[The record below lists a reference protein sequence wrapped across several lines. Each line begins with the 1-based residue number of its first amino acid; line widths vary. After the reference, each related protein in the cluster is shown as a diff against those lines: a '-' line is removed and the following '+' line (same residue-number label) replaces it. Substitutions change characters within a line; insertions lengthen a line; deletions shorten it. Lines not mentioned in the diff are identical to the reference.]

1 MRWPAVRRFVAIA
14 LAASVALCA
23 LPGSAAADAAPGTQ
37 PDAGRARAIEVRAWL
52 GDRSQFAGMF
62 TTIPAMLSLA
72 VAVDLRVPMRL
83 ELQICWN
90 PLLGGVQTTA
100 SGGVPF
106 ALYDGRR
113 SGASIFQLK
122 LPAQIAFGYARGT
135 WEAGDGYDDHVS
147 WILLGPTVG
156 LDFTWWVRESV
167 GVCAQLAG
175 SFLFRIADPGS
186 RYPGSDFATSASH
199 KIGIGEIIV
208 SVGMAFD

>member
-1 MRWPAVRRFVAIA
+1 MKRIAVISAIGSICLCLC
-14 LAASVALCA
+14 LAPRPSVADDT
-23 LPGSAAADAAPGTQ
+23 PAAAPAEKSPRE
-37 PDAGRARAIEVRAWL
+37 PELRVWL
-52 GDRSQFAGMF
+52 GARSQFAGMF
-62 TTIPAMLSLA
+62 TIIPAMLSLA
-72 VAVDLRVPMRL
+72 AAVDLRVPFRV

-90 PLLGGVQTTA
+90 PLLGGFQTTA

-106 ALYDGRR
+106 VLYDGRR
-113 SGASIFQLK
+113 GGASILQLK

-147 WILLGPTVG
+147 WILLGPTAG

-167 GVCAQLAG
+167 GVCALLSG

-186 RYPGSDFATSASH
+186 RYPGSDFSTSASH